1 MSKLTKEER
10 EELLNKPLLR
20 NLYYPVKPD
29 VDEVLIYE
37 KNKLIEWVEQKKKE
51 WQEEA
56 IRNYL
61 EGETEDAL
69 CLD

>member
-1 MSKLTKEER
+1 MNKLTKEEYEYFI
-10 EELLNKPLLR
+10 EEIMWAVENNDNT
-20 NLYYPVKPD
+20 NL
-29 VDEVLIYE
+29 IQF
-37 KNKLIEWVEQKKKE
+37 IEQKKKQ

-61 EGETEDAL
+61 EGGTEDAL

>member
-1 MSKLTKEER
+1 MSNKLTKEER
-10 EELLNKPLLR
+10 KEFRDLVFSWLDDNDSSDLEEI
-20 NLYYPVKPD
+20 VK
-29 VDEVLIYE
+29 
-37 KNKLIEWVEQKKKE
+37 WVEKKKKE